1 MNHLENQCRVIVAC
15 GEKPCIAKRCTLPAK
30 TLRRHASGMYFLPD
44 FLSTDAVDKDV
55 NSLSKA
61 RVSQLRIRLFYIVMK
76 K

>member
-1 MNHLENQCRVIVAC
+1 MSRHHCMWREAAHRKAMHDVCKNAPMRATGAHLQ
-15 GEKPCIAKRCTLPAK
+15 PA
-30 TLRRHASGMYFLPD
+30 

-55 NSLSKA
+55 NSLPKT

>member
-1 MNHLENQCRVIVAC
+1 MGFMRTINAC
-15 GEKPCIAKRCTLPAK
+15 LQ
-30 TLRRHASGMYFLPD
+30 PD